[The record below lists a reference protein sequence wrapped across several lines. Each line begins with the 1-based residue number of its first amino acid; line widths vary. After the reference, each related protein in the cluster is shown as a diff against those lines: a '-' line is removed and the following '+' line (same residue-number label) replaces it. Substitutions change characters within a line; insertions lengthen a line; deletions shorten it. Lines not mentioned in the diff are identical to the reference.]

1 MQASSSKLG
10 NLLSV
15 IIAQTKFKD
24 SLSTKLGQSL
34 VKVDADLVVVL
45 VCFISQTKNLSS
57 INIMLNIFSYWVKS
71 RIVLTP

>member
-1 MQASSSKLG
+1 MQASISRFG
-10 NLLSV
+10 YLLSV

-57 INIMLNIFSYWVKS
+57 IYIRLNIFGYWVKS
-71 RIVLTP
+71 